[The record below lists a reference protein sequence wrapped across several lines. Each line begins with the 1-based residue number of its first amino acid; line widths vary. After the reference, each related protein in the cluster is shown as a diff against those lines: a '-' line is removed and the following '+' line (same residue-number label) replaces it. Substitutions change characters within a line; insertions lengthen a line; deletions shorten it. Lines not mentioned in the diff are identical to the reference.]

1 MLRKV
6 QIPTEVTRKAA
17 PDQHTNMR
25 IRVFH
30 RNALRYSVCNRS
42 GVKNKNRHIPE
53 GSLVRFDRYMLSQL
67 MWLFGFFALVLVA
80 VFWIN
85 RAVRLFDRLIGDGQ
99 TALVFLEFS
108 ALGLPRLI
116 TTVLPIATF
125 AAAIYVTNRLSNE
138 SELTV
143 MMSTGTSPW
152 RMARPVAV
160 FGIISALLMSLL
172 SHLLVPVASQQ
183 LAEREVEIS
192 KNITS
197 RLLTEGEFLSPAP
210 GVTFYTRTVGQD
222 GVLRDVFLS
231 DRRGADERMI
241 YTAAQA
247 YLVRNGAGTSLIMV
261 DGLAQRLTPQ
271 NMSLSTAKFE
281 DFSFDITTL
290 IRRDAQSAVGLPYL
304 TSDQLISDWDGIA
317 ARLNTTPGAVAE
329 ELHGRFARSSFCFV
343 TALIGFA
350 TLLVGGFSRF
360 GVKREIVIAF
370 LVLIA
375 LDGMRGSLSGP
386 VLANAG
392 LWPILYTP
400 SVLGGL
406 IGGVLLWR
414 ASGGRVFRRRVRG
427 VA

>member
-1 MLRKV
+1 
-6 QIPTEVTRKAA
+6 
-17 PDQHTNMR
+17 
-25 IRVFH
+25 
-30 RNALRYSVCNRS
+30 
-42 GVKNKNRHIPE
+42 
-53 GSLVRFDRYMLSQL
+53 LVRFDRYMLSQL
-67 MWLFGFFALVLVA
+67 MRLFGFFALVLVA

-160 FGIISALLMSLL
+160 FGLVSALMMSLL
-172 SHLLVPVASQQ
+172 SHLLVPIATEQ

-197 RLLTEGEFLSPAP
+197 RLLSEGEFLSPAP
-210 GVTFYTRTVGQD
+210 GVTFYTRSIGQD

-231 DRRGADERMI
+231 DRRTSDERMI
-241 YTAAQA
+241 YTAAEA
-247 YLVRNGAGTSLIMV
+247 YLVRNADGTSLIMV
-261 DGLAQRLTPQ
+261 DGLAQRLT
-271 NMSLSTAKFE
+271 NESLSLSTAKFQ

-290 IRRDAQSAVGLPYL
+290 IKTDEEIAVRLPFL
-304 TSDQLISDWDGIA
+304 TSDQLLSDWASIA
-317 ARLNTTPGAVAE
+317 ARTETSTGAVAE
-329 ELHGRFARSSFCFV
+329 ELHGRIARATFCFV

-360 GVKREIVIAF
+360 GVRREIIIAF

-392 LWPILYTP
+392 LWPILYAP

-406 IGGVLLWR
+406 IVCGLLWH
-414 ASGGRVFRRRVRG
+414 ASGGRVFRRKTAG
-427 VA
+427 AA